1 MRFEYFIHSPP
12 HRCRVKGYMTVEA
25 SVIIPITIGI
35 TVLSILLSFFLYN
48 HCVCYQEL
56 YISALRGQQLRWEDN
71 NTVKRKIDDSL
82 SELLDHQ
89 VYEYVS
95 SAEASVS
102 LLKIDIKCDVN
113 VSNRVGALSLYD
125 NSFIGERA
133 VSIVRFDPVGVI
145 RMKNID

>member
-1 MRFEYFIHSPP
+1 M
-12 HRCRVKGYMTVEA
+12 
-25 SVIIPITIGI
+25 
-35 TVLSILLSFFLYN
+35 
-48 HCVCYQEL
+48 
-56 YISALRGQQLRWEDN
+56 
-71 NTVKRKIDDSL
+71 
-82 SELLDHQ
+82 
-89 VYEYVS
+89 YEYVS